1 MKEIKI
7 NLYEGCEYHAILK
20 IEDKKG
26 SLTYFWKG
34 KEFNDQFHENFNVE
48 VFSITKRL
56 AEFIC
61 FEHNTRLISY

>member
-1 MKEIKI
+1 MKEFKI

-20 IEDKKG
+20 IENNEG
-26 SLTYFWKG
+26 SLTYFWND
-34 KEFNDQFHENFNVE
+34 KEFNDDFMENFNPD

-61 FEHNTRLISY
+61 SSNNSILISY